1 MSYRNWPL
9 LFDIRNMKV
18 DPEAHIFL
26 VPEGERTHENMNNF
40 NKKCEEWQAELLK
53 NEPWPEN
60 IRTEKFAY
68 EREDYKGRGIVYRP
82 DTDEKL
88 PTIIFTHG
96 GSYLFWSI
104 EYYNFMC
111 SWIASKA
118 HCVVVNLDFRMNID
132 VLIPDMFE
140 DAYAGI
146 LAAVEQADKYGID
159 TDRLALMGDSSGSTI
174 AAGLS
179 IMCRDRKAPKIS
191 HRFLL
196 AGGIGFD
203 PEDLDNGNV
212 NAAKT
217 ELMGAQNVVRR
228 GFESIEQS
236 QSPYFSPIND
246 KHMEQC
252 PPTTLIVGTADYMWR
267 EVSIYAKALVD
278 AGVKV
283 NVGLFQG
290 MPHGFYNGYC
300 GQGSKDF
307 FDYMGEIVKEQ
318 M

>member
-1 MSYRNWPL
+1 MSYQNLPL
-9 LFDIRNMKV
+9 LFDIKNMKL
-18 DPEAHIFL
+18 DPEAHLFL
-26 VPEGERTHENMNNF
+26 VPDGPRTYENMNQF
-40 NKKCEEWQAELLK
+40 NKKCEEWQDELLK
-53 NEPWPEN
+53 DEPWPEN
-60 IRTEKFAY
+60 IRTEKMSY
-68 EREDYKGRGIVYRP
+68 ERGNYTGRALVYRP

-88 PTIIFTHG
+88 PVIIFTHG

-104 EYYNFMC
+104 EYYNYMC
-111 SWIASKA
+111 SWIAAKGN
-118 HCVVVNLDFRMNID
+118 CVVVNLDFRMNID
-132 VLIPDMFE
+132 VLIPDMLE

-146 LAAVEQADKYGID
+146 LAVVDQADKYGID
-159 TDRLALMGDSSGSTI
+159 ASRLALMGDSSGSTI

-179 IMCRDRKAPKIS
+179 LICRDRGTPKVS

-228 GFESIEQS
+228 GFENIEQS
-236 QSPYFSPIND
+236 QNPYFSPIND
-246 KHMEQC
+246 EHMELC

-267 EVSIYAKALVD
+267 EVSIHAKALID

-283 NVGLFQG
+283 NIGLFQG
-290 MPHGFYNGYC
+290 MPHSFYNGYC
-300 GQGSKDF
+300 GQGSREF
-307 FDYMGEIVKEQ
+307 FDYIGEIVREQ
-318 M
+318 L